1 MKTDIELALEAKAL
15 PIKDLAESLG
25 IPEDDLSLYG
35 NKKAKISHR
44 LLKKWESRPNGKM
57 VLVTAMHPTPYGEG
71 KTTVSVG
78 LADGLRKIG
87 ENAILALREPSLGP
101 AFGIKGGAAGG
112 GLAQVIPM
120 EDINLHFTGDFH
132 AITTA
137 NNLLSAMIDNHI
149 HQGNK
154 LRIDPKRIVWQRCM
168 DMNDRSLR
176 NVVVGLGN
184 PADGQVREDHFDITA
199 ASELMAILC
208 LSSDLEDLKK
218 RLGEIVVG
226 FNYDKEPVKAR
237 DLQAEG
243 AMTLILKEAMD
254 PNLVQT
260 MENTPALVHG
270 GPFANIAHGC
280 NTIVATKLAMK
291 LADYTITEAG
301 FGSDLGAEKF
311 FDIKCRMAGIRPDAV
326 VIVATIR
333 ALEHQGGREVKIDY
347 GLEELLK
354 FEEKGLSNLY
364 RHIDNIQD
372 VYGLPVVVAIN
383 KFITDSRD
391 EIDLLE
397 RALEKKGIKYALAE
411 GWEKGGAGMTDL
423 AKEVLD
429 VCNKDDK
436 KDFRFAYDLDKG
448 LKDKAVELAKKIYH
462 ADNVEFSREAL
473 AAIKRLEKFGYGQL
487 PICMA
492 KTQYSFSDN
501 EKLLNAPEHFDIS
514 IRQVKLSAGAG
525 FVVMLT
531 GAIMTMPGLPKV
543 PAAVNMDIKEDG
555 KIVGLF

>member
-1 MKTDIELALEAKAL
+1 MKTDIELAQEAKAL
-15 PIKDLAESLG
+15 PIKDIAESLG
-25 IPEDDLSLYG
+25 IPEEDLSLYG

-44 LLKKWESRPNGKM
+44 LLKKWEDRSNGKV

-112 GLAQVIPM
+112 GRAQVIPM

-154 LRIDPKRIVWQRCM
+154 LGIDPKRIVWQRCM
-168 DMNDRSLR
+168 DMNDRALR
-176 NVVVGLGN
+176 NIVVGLGN
-184 PADGQVREDHFDITA
+184 PADGVVREDHFDITA

-208 LSSDLEDLKK
+208 LSADLDDLKK

-226 FNYDKEPVKAR
+226 FNYDKEPVRAH
-237 DLQAEG
+237 DLGAEG

-311 FDIKCRMAGIRPDAV
+311 LDIKCRMAGIKPDAV

-333 ALEHQGGREVKIDY
+333 ALEHQGGRELKKEYTLDQL
-347 GLEELLK
+347 LE
-354 FEEKGLSNLY
+354 FEEKGLANLY
-364 RHIDNIQD
+364 RHIDNIHN

-383 KFITDSRD
+383 KFITDSPE

-397 RALEKKGIKYALAE
+397 KALDKRGTSYALAQ

-423 AKEVLD
+423 AKEVLA
-429 VCNKDDK
+429 VCNKENK
-436 KDFRFAYDLDKG
+436 NEFSFAYDLDKG
-448 LKDKAVELAKKIYH
+448 LQDKAVELARKIYH

-473 AAIKRLEKFGYGQL
+473 ASIKRLEKLGYGKL

-501 EKLLNAPEHFDIS
+501 EKLLNAPEGFEIS